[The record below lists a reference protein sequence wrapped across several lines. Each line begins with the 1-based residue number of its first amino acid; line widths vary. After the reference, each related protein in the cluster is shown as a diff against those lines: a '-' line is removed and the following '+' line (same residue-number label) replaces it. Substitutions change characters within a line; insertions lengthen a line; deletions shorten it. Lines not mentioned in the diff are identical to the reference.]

1 LNDTYNKTP
10 LNIDIISS
18 SSKRSEDD
26 AIVVEDELVDSFLVG
41 FTDFDEALNGITDSS
56 P

>member
-1 LNDTYNKTP
+1 LYDTYNKTP

-18 SSKRSEDD
+18 SSKRSED
-26 AIVVEDELVDSFLVG
+26 AIVVEDELVDSFFVG
-41 FTDFDEALNGITDSS
+41 FTDFDEVLNGITDSS